1 MFASFKNIVNALHTS
16 ISLRNVIV
24 KEINLMNKLTS
35 YSKDTKIGDDKD
47 VANTV
52 WNLIQV

>member
-1 MFASFKNIVNALHTS
+1 MFASFKNIVNALYTS

-24 KEINLMNKLTS
+24 KEIKLMQKLQS
-35 YSKDTKIGDDKD
+35 YGKDTKIGEDKD